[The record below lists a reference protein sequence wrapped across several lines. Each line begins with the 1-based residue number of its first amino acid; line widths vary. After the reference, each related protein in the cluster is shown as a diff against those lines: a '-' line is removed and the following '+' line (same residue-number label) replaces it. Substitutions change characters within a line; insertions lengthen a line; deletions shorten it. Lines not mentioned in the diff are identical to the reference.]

1 MNRVHVFLRFEPRN
15 HVFPLQIG
23 PRLAGNE
30 QSVVRRCCSGEVR
43 PRRRGLGGGKERGA
57 HALPL
62 GARNQVGVVE
72 VGWSVV
78 RNGGSGMV
86 VDGEVVA
93 GVLGFDAGVPEHH
106 GDERKVIV
114 RIN

>member
-1 MNRVHVFLRFEPRN
+1 M
-15 HVFPLQIG
+15 
-23 PRLAGNE
+23 
-30 QSVVRRCCSGEVR
+30 VRRCCSGEVR

-62 GARNQVGVVE
+62 GARNRVGVAE

-78 RNGGSGMV
+78 SNGGSGMV
-86 VDGEVVA
+86 VDGEVLA